1 MKTYLSLLAVVAM
14 LFIVG
19 CEESN
24 QEPNQKPTP
33 TPPEEEV
40 EIPEVVLDDDLKF
53 CYLQADATK
62 AIFSFTVDTPWE
74 IKFKTYE
81 GEYVDYVEASPSSG
95 DAGSHTIE
103 VTMPA
108 NRDTENRLVCLEVH
122 KKVEGSR
129 SELDDVLNGYHNIT
143 LTASILQFGYYE
155 LVYGD
160 AIKFKVSAN
169 KRLQTLV
176 DEYILEKGITY
187 NDLKYIKLRGSLIE
201 DDYLFIRE
209 NLTRLKVVDMFS
221 ADIYEIPDN
230 AFLYHSSLHYV
241 ILPLQLRRIGN
252 YAFCQTGLKS
262 INTFIPP
269 FLEYVGWNAFADT
282 TIAGTL
288 VFPGSASKIELSGGA
303 FYSEFIKVVIFSDG
317 ISTVNGDI
325 VSPFVKLSA
334 LYLPSTLEY
343 VACGLIDEINVI
355 YCYPPEPPLTG
366 DPYGLRPGDREK
378 NRLLIPAGSLEDY
391 ADLDE
396 DPNTTSDWKE
406 FYSENP
412 QYNMMYDVL

>member
-1 MKTYLSLLAVVAM
+1 MAITAVAFAVSCSSTEEEP
-14 LFIVG
+14 IV
-19 CEESN
+19 
-24 QEPNQKPTP
+24 P
-33 TPPEEEV
+33 TPPADEV
-40 EIPEVVLDDDLKF
+40 EIPEVVLDGDLKF
-53 CYLQADATK
+53 CHLQADATK
-62 AIFSFTVDTPWE
+62 AIFSFTADTAWE

-81 GEYVDYVEASPSSG
+81 GEYVDYVTATPSSG

-103 VTMPA
+103 VNMPA
-108 NRDTENRLVCLEVH
+108 NRDTENRLICLEVH
-122 KKVEGSR
+122 KKVEDSR

-155 LVYGD
+155 LTYGD

-187 NDLKYIKLRGSLIE
+187 NDLKYIKLSGSLIE
-201 DDYLFIRE
+201 EDYLFIRE
-209 NLTRLKVVDMFS
+209 NLTNLKVVDMFS
-221 ADIYEIPDN
+221 SNIREIPDN
-230 AFLYHSSLHYV
+230 AFERLSSLHYV
-241 ILPLQLRRIGN
+241 ILPFYLKRIGS
-252 YAFCQTGLKS
+252 YAFFQTGLKS

-269 FLEYVGWNAFADT
+269 FLDYVGWNAFADT

-288 VFPGSASKIELSGGA
+288 VFPGSASRIDLSGGA
-303 FYSEFIKVVIFSDG
+303 FYSEFIKIVIFSDG

-334 LYLPSTLEY
+334 LYLPSTLGY
-343 VACGLIDEINVI
+343 VACGIIDEINVI
-355 YCYPPEPPLTG
+355 YCYPNDPPLTG
-366 DPYGLRPGDREK
+366 DPYGIRPGDREK
-378 NRLLIPAGSLEDY
+378 NMLLIPDGRLEVY
-391 ADLDE
+391 ADLDD

-412 QYNMMYDVL
+412 QYNMMHEAL